1 MRLALRNAIEAQEIG
16 QDDDDL
22 WRSPEGWTRLQ
33 ALMAQAEESI
43 RADSNG
49 L

>member
-1 MRLALRNAIEAQEIG
+1 MMLPGVVEAQEIG
-16 QDDDDL
+16 QYDDDL
-22 WRSPEGWTRLQ
+22 RFSPERCERFQ

-43 RADSNG
+43 KADSNG

>member
-1 MRLALRNAIEAQEIG
+1 MMLPGVVEAQEIG

-22 WRSPEGWTRLQ
+22 RFSPEGWARFH
-33 ALMAQAEESI
+33 ALMVQAEESI